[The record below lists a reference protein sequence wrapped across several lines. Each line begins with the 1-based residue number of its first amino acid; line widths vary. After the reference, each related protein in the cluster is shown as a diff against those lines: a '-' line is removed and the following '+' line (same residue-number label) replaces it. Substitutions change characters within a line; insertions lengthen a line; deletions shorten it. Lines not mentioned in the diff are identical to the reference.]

1 MRAFNPRFDESVELR
16 GAFEKFNRFRGR
28 GDLYSGVVDDVPL
41 APASIEEQ
49 HQFVGLFPKGE
60 AGALETESMMP
71 RNSSHT
77 VARAGRCH
85 SRHLQ
90 GRVIRSC
97 ESAIL

>member
-1 MRAFNPRFDESVELR
+1 MRALNPRLDQSTELLSTL
-16 GAFEKFNRFRGR
+16 EKFSRFG
-28 GDLYSGVVDDVPL
+28 GCGNLYPGVVDHVPL
-41 APASIEEQ
+41 ASASIEEQ
-49 HQFVGLFPKGE
+49 HQLVGLFPKGE
-60 AGALETESMMP
+60 AGALEAESMMP
-71 RNSSHT
+71 RNSGHT

>member
-1 MRAFNPRFDESVELR
+1 MRALNPLLDESAELLSTL
-16 GAFEKFNRFRGR
+16 EKFSRFGGR
-28 GDLYSGVVDDVPL
+28 GNLYSGVVDHVPF
-41 APASIEEQ
+41 ASASIEEQ
-49 HQFVGLFPKGE
+49 HQFVGLFPKCE

-71 RNSSHT
+71 RNSGHT

>member
-1 MRAFNPRFDESVELR
+1 MCALNPLLDECAEFL
-16 GAFEKFNRFRGR
+16 GTLEKFSRFGGR
-28 GDLYSGVVDDVPL
+28 GNLYPGVVDHVLL
-41 APASIEEQ
+41 ASASIEEQ

-71 RNSSHT
+71 WNSGHA

-90 GRVIRSC
+90 GRIIRGC